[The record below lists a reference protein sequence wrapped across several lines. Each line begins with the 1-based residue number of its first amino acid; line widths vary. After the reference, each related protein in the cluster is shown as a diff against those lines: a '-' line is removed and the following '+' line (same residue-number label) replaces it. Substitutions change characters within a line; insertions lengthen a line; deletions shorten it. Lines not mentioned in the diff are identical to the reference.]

1 MCSSSHALYRRGART
16 PLDDP
21 RGPHRRDGHERRTA
35 LHRRRCPCARWREF
49 PPPTP
54 PWRLHRL
61 LPRRSRV
68 RRDHPQARTECPAAV
83 ARSPSRSRDRRGPR
97 RRREAAPHSMSDE
110 ACRLK
115 SRMSSKLWRGDAMC
129 WSPPRRTLLVRI
141 VRRASSESVLAL
153 CGVHRK
159 RRSSLHLDLRARRS
173 AASGPLF
180 RARTYGGVTPS
191 VLPLRTVMTRRPHRH
206 LVDSH
211 EHRSIQ

>member
-1 MCSSSHALYRRGART
+1 
-16 PLDDP
+16 
-21 RGPHRRDGHERRTA
+21 
-35 LHRRRCPCARWREF
+35 
-49 PPPTP
+49 
-54 PWRLHRL
+54 
-61 LPRRSRV
+61 
-68 RRDHPQARTECPAAV
+68 
-83 ARSPSRSRDRRGPR
+83 
-97 RRREAAPHSMSDE
+97 MSDE

-115 SRMSSKLWRGDAMC
+115 SRMSSKLWPSDAMC

-191 VLPLRTVMTRRPHRH
+191 VLPLRTVMTRRP
-206 LVDSH
+206 SIS
-211 EHRSIQ
+211 ECRSTAAHWRVSPSRWPSVQLTLIEGDRGRTVGEPRESANVTLRFEARETMLHGHVA